1 MGPDIEALFQS
12 LQQKIREGA
21 DASAVFLSLGR
32 EERSL
37 LIRWLSQ
44 DRKDL
49 SRSRKTSE
57 QAYPGEGEAVAF
69 CDGASR
75 GNPGE
80 AGYGYTIL
88 YPHGK
93 KEEGWGYLGKATNNY
108 AEYCGILA
116 ALHRLAE
123 EGVRRALIH
132 LDSELV
138 VRQLN
143 GEYRVKSQS
152 LKKLYDEACS
162 LKAMFDALRIRH
174 VPRSENARADS
185 LANKAIDTCET
196 DHFSL
201 DY

>member
-1 MGPDIEALFQS
+1 MGSDIEAVFLS
-12 LQQKIREGA
+12 IQQKIREGA
-21 DASAVFLSLGR
+21 DASAVFSSLKP
-32 EERSL
+32 EEKTR

-44 DRKDL
+44 KQEKPGSGKDDHRVFQ
-49 SRSRKTSE
+49 SK
-57 QAYPGEGEAVAF
+57 GEAVAF

-88 YPHGK
+88 YPQGK
-93 KEEGWGYLGKATNNY
+93 KEEGWGYLGKFTNNY

-116 ALHRLAE
+116 VMRRLTE
-123 EGVRRALIH
+123 EGIKRALIH
-132 LDSELV
+132 MDSELV

-143 GEYRVKSQS
+143 GEYRVKSRS
-152 LKKLYDEACS
+152 LKELYEEAS
-162 LKAMFDALRIRH
+162 RLMVMFDALRIRH
-174 VPRSENARADS
+174 VPRSENAEADI